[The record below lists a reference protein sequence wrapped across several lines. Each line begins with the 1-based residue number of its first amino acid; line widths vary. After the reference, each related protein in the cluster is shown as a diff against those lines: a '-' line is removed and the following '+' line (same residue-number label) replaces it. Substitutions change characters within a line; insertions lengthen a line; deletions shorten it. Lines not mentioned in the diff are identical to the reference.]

1 MIDPDY
7 LTNKSNIS
15 PSKQQI
21 LVSHQG
27 SAGQAISA
35 SYATSKPSS
44 SKFSLVNRGAAVGQF
59 PAVVNVVN
67 ANAASTNNGGV
78 SQPSSTTTN
87 AANHTTTGVLSPK
100 SNGTNSGG
108 FQ

>member
-7 LTNKSNIS
+7 LTNKSSIS
-15 PSKQQI
+15 PTKQQMV
-21 LVSHQG
+21 VSHSHLNNQG
-27 SAGQAISA
+27 SAGQAIAA
-35 SYATSKPSS
+35 SYASSKPAN

-67 ANAASTNNGGV
+67 A
-78 SQPSSTTTN
+78 
-87 AANHTTTGVLSPK
+87 ANHTTTGVLSPK

-108 FQ
+108 FQTQQQ